1 VGVGV
6 GVGVQVVGV
15 LEVGGEVGEV
25 LGFGD
30 DRRVGVAVGELL

>member
-1 VGVGV
+1 M
-6 GVGVQVVGV
+6 GVGVQVVVGV
-15 LEVGGEVGEV
+15 LEVDGEVGGV